1 MELNLTG
8 KTALVCGSTAG
19 IGKATA
25 MELAKLGAQ
34 VVLLA
39 RNPEKLAQTLVELP
53 RDADQ
58 KHDSMAVDFS
68 DTDAFRAAVERLTR
82 EHQFHILI
90 NNTGGPKAGPAFE
103 ADTQAYASAFAQHL
117 LCNQILAQGVVP
129 GMKQAKFGRIINVI
143 STSVKQPI
151 ENLGVSNTI
160 RGAVANWSKT
170 LSVELGPFG
179 ITVNNVLPGFT
190 ATDRLD
196 DIVNSAAKR
205 FNKSTQEARDFMTS
219 VVPARRFARPEEIA
233 FGIAF
238 LCSPSAS
245 YINGINLP
253 IDGGRTKSL

>member
-25 MELAKLGAQ
+25 MELASLGARI
-34 VVLLA
+34 VLMA
-39 RNPEKLAQTLVELP
+39 RNPEKLSETLAELP
-53 RDADQ
+53 SDEDQ
-58 KHDSMAVDFS
+58 KHDALAVDFS
-68 DTDAFRAAVERLTR
+68 DIAAFKQAVDTLIQK
-82 EHQFHILI
+82 HQFHILI
-90 NNTGGPKAGPAFE
+90 NNTGGPTAGPAFD
-103 ADTQAYASAFAQHL
+103 ADPEQYAAAFAQHL

-129 GMKQAKFGRIINVI
+129 AMKQAKYGRIVNVI

-151 ENLGVSNTI
+151 ENLGVSNTV

-170 LSVELGPFG
+170 LSLELGPFG

-196 DIVNSAAKR
+196 DIVNSVANR
-205 FNKSTQEARDFMTS
+205 LNKTPQEARDFMTS
-219 VVPARRFARPEEIA
+219 VVPARRFAQAQEIA
-233 FGIAF
+233 YGIAF
-238 LCSPSAS
+238 LCSPSAG

>member
-1 MELNLTG
+1 MELNLEG

-25 MELAKLGAQ
+25 IELATLGAR
-34 VVLLA
+34 VVLMA
-39 RNPEKLAQTLVELP
+39 RNPQKLEQTLKELP
-53 RDADQ
+53 TTLNQ
-58 KHDSMAVDFS
+58 NHEFLAVDFS
-68 DTDAFRAAVERLTR
+68 DSTAFKAATETLAKSY
-82 EHQFHILI
+82 QIHILI
-90 NNTGGPKAGPAFE
+90 NNTGGPPSGPAFA
-103 ADTQAYASAFAQHL
+103 ADPAQYQAAFAQHL
-117 LCNQILAQGVVP
+117 LCNQVLVQALVP
-129 GMKQAKFGRIINVI
+129 EMKKAKFGRIINVI

-205 FNKSTQEARDFMTS
+205 LNKTPEQARDFMTS
-219 VVPARRFARPEEIA
+219 VVPARRFAQANEIA
-233 FGIAF
+233 YGIAF
-238 LCSPSAS
+238 LCSTSAG

>member
-1 MELNLTG
+1 MELNLEG

-25 MELAKLGAQ
+25 IELATLGAR
-34 VVLLA
+34 VVLMA
-39 RNPEKLAQTLVELP
+39 RNPQKLEQTLKELP
-53 RDADQ
+53 KTLNQ
-58 KHDSMAVDFS
+58 NHESLAVDFS
-68 DTDAFRAAVERLTR
+68 DISAFKAAAETLSKSY
-82 EHQFHILI
+82 QIHILI
-90 NNTGGPKAGPAFE
+90 NNTGGPSAGPAVA
-103 ADTQAYASAFAQHL
+103 ADPAEYQAAFAQHL
-117 LCNQILAQGVVP
+117 LCNQILTQALVP
-129 GMKQAKFGRIINVI
+129 QMKHAKFGRIINVI

-196 DIVNSAAKR
+196 DIINSAAKR
-205 FNKSTQEARDFMTS
+205 LNKTPEQARDFMTS
-219 VVPARRFARPEEIA
+219 VVPARRFAQASEIA
-233 FGIAF
+233 YGIAF
-238 LCSPSAS
+238 LCSTSAG

>member
-25 MELAKLGAQ
+25 MELASLGARI
-34 VVLLA
+34 VLMA
-39 RNPEKLAQTLVELP
+39 RNPEKLSQTLAELP
-53 RDADQ
+53 SDEDQ
-58 KHDSMAVDFS
+58 KHDALAVDFS
-68 DTDAFRAAVERLTR
+68 DIAAFKQAVDTLIQK
-82 EHQFHILI
+82 HQFHILI
-90 NNTGGPKAGPAFE
+90 NNTGGPTAGPAFD
-103 ADTQAYASAFAQHL
+103 ADPEQYAAAFAQHL

-129 GMKQAKFGRIINVI
+129 AMKQAKYGRIVNVI

-170 LSVELGPFG
+170 LSAELGPFG

-205 FNKSTQEARDFMTS
+205 LNKTQQEARDFMTS
-219 VVPARRFARPEEIA
+219 VVPARRFAQAQEIA
-233 FGIAF
+233 YGIAF
-238 LCSPSAS
+238 LCSPSAG

>member
-1 MELNLTG
+1 MELNLNG

-25 MELAKLGAQ
+25 IELASLGARI
-34 VVLLA
+34 VLLA
-39 RNPEKLAQTLVELP
+39 RNPEKLAQTMEELP
-53 RDADQ
+53 RDFDQ
-58 KHDSMAVDFS
+58 KHDSIAVDFT
-68 DTDAFRAAVERLTR
+68 DTQAFKNAVDHLSQK
-82 EHQFHILI
+82 HQFHILI

-103 ADTQAYASAFAQHL
+103 ADPQQYAAAFAQHL
-117 LCNQILAQGVVP
+117 LCNQILVQAVVP
-129 GMKQAKFGRIINVI
+129 SMKQAQFGRIVNVI

-190 ATDRLD
+190 ATDRLE
-196 DIVNSAAKR
+196 DIVNAAAKR
-205 FNKSTQEARDFMTS
+205 LNKTTEEARDFMTS
-219 VVPARRFARPEEIA
+219 VVPARRFAQAQEIA
-233 FGIAF
+233 YGIAF
-238 LCSPSAS
+238 LCSPSAD

>member
-68 DTDAFRAAVERLTR
+68 DTDAFRAAVERLTHK
-82 EHQFHILI
+82 HQFHILI